1 MIGIIDYGAGNL
13 RSVKKAVDYLGIESR
28 IIRSASEFDGTDKL
42 ILPGVGAFGA
52 AIETLKAKGLYQSV
66 ADWLHANK
74 PFLGICLGLQ
84 MLFEESEEAKGLRG
98 FGIFKGKIPQF
109 QQRKVPQIG
118 WNQIKRVKD
127 SPLLDGISDQ
137 SFFYFLHGYYVQ
149 PAEREIVL
157 TETEYGITYTSAI
170 VKGNIYAVQFHPEK
184 SSRLGIQL
192 LQNWVTLC

>member
-28 IIRSASEFDGTDKL
+28 IIRAASEFDGIDKV

-52 AIETLKAKGLYQSV
+52 AIETMKTKGLYQPT
-66 ADWLHANK
+66 AEWLQANK

-109 QQRKVPQIG
+109 RQRKVPQIG
-118 WNQIKRVKD
+118 WNQIQRVKD
-127 SPLLDGISDQ
+127 SPLLDGIPDQ
-137 SFFYFLHGYYVQ
+137 AFFYFLHGYYVQ
-149 PAEREIVL
+149 PEEREIIL
-157 TETEYGITYTSAI
+157 TETEYGSTYTSAI
-170 VKGNIYAVQFHPEK
+170 VQGNIYAVQFHPEK

-192 LQNWVTLC
+192 LKNWVTLC